1 MESPVTLKWHSLM
14 NKLILASSS
23 PYRRALL
30 DKLQLPYTCISPDI
44 DESANPG
51 EPAEN
56 LVRRLALE
64 KAQAIARTTPNALI
78 IGSDQVAVLDGE
90 IIGKPLTHDKALR
103 QLLRASG
110 RSVRFVT
117 GLCLLNSN
125 SQHNQI
131 DDIDFRVHFRTLNE
145 EQINRYLTREQPYQ
159 CAGSFKAEGLGIAL
173 FERLEGDDPNSLI
186 GLPLIRLVSM
196 LENAGVQV
204 L

>member
-1 MESPVTLKWHSLM
+1 M

-23 PYRRALL
+23 VYRRALL
-30 DKLQLPYTCISPDI
+30 DTLQLPYECISPDI
-44 DESANPG
+44 DESARPG
-51 EPAEN
+51 ESAET

-64 KAQAIARTTPNALI
+64 KAQAVARHTPNALV
-78 IGSDQVAVLDGE
+78 IGSDQVAVLDGD
-90 IIGKPLTHDKALR
+90 IIGKPLTHDKAR
-103 QLLRASG
+103 AQLLRASG

-125 SQHNQI
+125 SRHSQV
-131 DDIDFRVHFRTLNE
+131 DAIDFQVHFRTLTE
-145 EQINRYLTREQPYQ
+145 QQINRYLEREQPYQ
-159 CAGSFKAEGLGIAL
+159 CAGSFKSEGLGIAL

-186 GLPLIRLVSM
+186 GLPLIRLVRM

>member
-1 MESPVTLKWHSLM
+1 M

-23 PYRRALL
+23 VYRRALL
-30 DKLQLPYTCISPDI
+30 DKLQLPYECISPDI
-44 DESANPG
+44 DESPQPG
-51 EPAEN
+51 EHAED

-64 KAQAIARTTPNALI
+64 KARAIARTTPNALI
-78 IGSDQVAVLDGE
+78 IGSDQVAVLDGD
-90 IIGKPLTHDKALR
+90 IIGKPLTRDKAR
-103 QLLRASG
+103 AQLLRASG
-110 RSVRFVT
+110 RSLRFVT

-125 SQHNQI
+125 SQHSQI
-131 DDIDFRVHFRTLNE
+131 DAIDFRVHFRALS
-145 EQINRYLTREQPYQ
+145 EQQIERYLDREEPYQ

-186 GLPLIRLVSM
+186 GLPLIRLVRM

>member
-1 MESPVTLKWHSLM
+1 M

-23 PYRRALL
+23 AYRRALL
-30 DKLQLPYTCISPDI
+30 DKLQLPYECISPDI
-44 DESANPG
+44 DESPQPG
-51 EPAEN
+51 EGAED

-64 KAQAIARTTPNALI
+64 KARAIARTTPNALI
-78 IGSDQVAVLDGE
+78 IGSDQVAVLEGD
-90 IIGKPLTHDKALR
+90 IIGKPLTRDKAR
-103 QLLRASG
+103 AQLLRASG

-125 SQHNQI
+125 SQHSQI
-131 DDIDFRVHFRTLNE
+131 DAIDFHVHFRALS
-145 EQINRYLTREQPYQ
+145 EQQIERYLDREEPYQ

-186 GLPLIRLVSM
+186 GLPLIRLVRM
-196 LENAGVQV
+196 LENAGIQV